1 MRVAVE
7 GMRLI
12 QAPEY
17 EAVDRL
23 GGQVALAL

>member
-12 QAPEY
+12 QAPEH
-17 EAVDRL
+17 EAEDRL